1 MKAVILGESSVG
13 KTNLLIRYTED
24 RFEDYAKNTIG
35 IDLKNKIVNK
45 LFTSW
50 TASRGDLN
58 FSNKTFNQLWKEREK
73 K

>member
-1 MKAVILGESSVG
+1 LNLGNS
-13 KTNLLIRYTED
+13 KM
-24 RFEDYAKNTIG
+24 
-35 IDLKNKIVNK
+35 KNKIVNK

-58 FSNKTFNQLWKEREK
+58 FTEKTFNQLWKDREK